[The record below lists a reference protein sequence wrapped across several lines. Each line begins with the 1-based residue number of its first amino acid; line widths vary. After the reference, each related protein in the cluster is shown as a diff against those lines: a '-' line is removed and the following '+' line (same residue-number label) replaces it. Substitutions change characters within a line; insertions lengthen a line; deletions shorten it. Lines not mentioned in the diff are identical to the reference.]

1 MSDTI
6 DKLKAIV
13 QKADFT
19 DEQKEGY
26 LQSLDGLSKVKVP
39 KINEAL
45 AQLLPEAEKNPAKI
59 REFMWAWQRSCWPT
73 SRAAKPVSSSC
84 SSSRLPLP
92 RASDAF
98 LNFLTDAER
107 LLQGAAFGIID
118 TVH

>member
-39 KINEAL
+39 EINEAL

-59 REFMWAWQRSCWPT
+59 REFMWGMEKVL
-73 SRAAKPVSSSC
+73 RACVRGGEAGVKQ
-84 SSSRLPLP
+84 
-92 RASDAF
+92 
-98 LNFLTDAER
+98 
-107 LLQGAAFGIID
+107 LLGRQIAAGFAALHIGQHD
-118 TVH
+118 L